1 MTMEVGDH
9 FRAIPV
15 TTSKERL
22 DFFRR
27 FLLRGAT

>member
-1 MTMEVGDH
+1 MEVGDH

-15 TTSKERL
+15 ATSNERL

-27 FLLRGAT
+27 FLLRNPT